1 MKACDIIGGI
11 VVAVLLL
18 AVGFGLLRRLW
29 RFRHRAVAA
38 DEPTLW
44 V

>member
-1 MKACDIIGGI
+1 MKATDIIGGI

-18 AVGFGLLRRLW
+18 AVGFGLFGRLLRR
-29 RFRHRAVAA
+29 RHRTPSG

>member
-1 MKACDIIGGI
+1 MRASDVIGGM

-18 AVGFGLLRRLW
+18 AVGFGLFGRLLRR
-29 RFRHRAVAA
+29 RHRRPLA